1 VDILVFGRRM
11 GIAAAEYCREA
22 ALSPLPSGPA
32 DTTRQQVDAV
42 LAGDGPEA
50 PGHIR
55 DDMQALMMDKCGVY
69 RTEKDLLEAKAGLV
83 ELQKRYGSISIRDRG
98 TRFNTDLLE
107 ALELGYLLDLA
118 QVTVEAALLR
128 KESRGA
134 HAREDYPNR
143 DDANFLKH
151 SLAYRE
157 PDGGI
162 RVDYKD
168 VTLGTFEPKERKY

>member
-1 VDILVFGRRM
+1 MV
-11 GIAAAEYCREA
+11 
-22 ALSPLPSGPA
+22 
-32 DTTRQQVDAV
+32 T
-42 LAGDGPEA
+42 
-50 PGHIR
+50 
-55 DDMQALMMDKCGVY
+55 GV
-69 RTEKDLLEAKAGLV
+69 LV
-83 ELQKRYGSISIRDRG
+83 ELQKRYRNISIRDRG
-98 TRFNTDLLE
+98 TTFNTDLLE
-107 ALELGYLLDLA
+107 ALELGYMLDLA

-157 PDGGI
+157 SDGGI
-162 RVDYKD
+162 RVEYKD